1 MLTDAE
7 VSQIIVKRG
16 RAKGVVLSNGDE
28 YYAKNIVSNL
38 DVKRTYQKLFDPKD
52 LSEKVLKQVDAFKIR
67 GSSGKLNIA
76 LDGIP

>member
-1 MLTDAE
+1 M
-7 VSQIIVKRG
+7 
-16 RAKGVVLSNGDE
+16 VLSNGDE

-67 GSSGKLNIA
+67 GSSDKLNNDLEVMPQFPA
-76 LDGIP
+76 LS